1 MVIVY
6 FLHCLSYSISL
17 LFLVRLCCWILGDS
31 ALDLVGAGATSFR
44 AVLSR
49 QHLVDA
55 FFAFFSDLDV
65 HESEKGFDGVSTYEV
80 DVKLVINGDR
90 CFNFFLLS
98 ALLRPLQ
105 WWRANVLLALNFT
118 LIQIGFSIRVY
129 YRLDWSFQVI
139 VCRKLMGS
147 RSGFSLVHFLVY
159 STVKTVSNCILL
171 FEPLLEVLFIDW
183 YLWSS
188 VRAIL

>member
-1 MVIVY
+1 M
-6 FLHCLSYSISL
+6 
-17 LFLVRLCCWILGDS
+17 CCWILGDS
-31 ALDLVGAGATSFR
+31 ALDLVGASATSFL

-105 WWRANVLLALNFT
+105 W
-118 LIQIGFSIRVY
+118 
-129 YRLDWSFQVI
+129 
-139 VCRKLMGS
+139 
-147 RSGFSLVHFLVY
+147 
-159 STVKTVSNCILL
+159 
-171 FEPLLEVLFIDW
+171 
-183 YLWSS
+183 
-188 VRAIL
+188 